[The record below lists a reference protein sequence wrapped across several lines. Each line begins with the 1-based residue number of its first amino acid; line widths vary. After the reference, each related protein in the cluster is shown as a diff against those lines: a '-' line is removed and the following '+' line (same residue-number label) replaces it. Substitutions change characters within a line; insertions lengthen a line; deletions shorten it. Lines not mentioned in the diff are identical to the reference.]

1 MLDSRDGILSPRSIY
16 YMKYI
21 APVFILLLLVGC
33 ESSTSSEV
41 KSASGE
47 TPVKYVICSQGEFN
61 CFVTARF
68 KDLNKCQSYKDW
80 ADMLC
85 DKIFT
90 PSKMTCV
97 QDNGPK
103 IGVTYCTM

>member
-1 MLDSRDGILSPRSIY
+1 
-16 YMKYI
+16 MKYI
-21 APVFILLLLVGC
+21 AHVFILLLLTGC
-33 ESSTSSEV
+33 ESNTSSEV
-41 KSASGE
+41 KRASGE
-47 TPVKYVICSQGEFN
+47 TSVKYVICSQGESN
-61 CFVTARF
+61 CLVAARF
-68 KDLNKCQSYKDW
+68 KNLDKCQSYKDW

-103 IGVTYCTM
+103 VGNTYCTM